1 MSEYQYYEFQAIDRP
16 LDERESRALR
26 ALSTRARITST
37 SFVNTYEWGD
47 FKGDPGALIEKCFD
61 AFLHLANW
69 GTREL
74 MLRVP
79 RRLMDFKAVSLYAAG
94 NQAAVKVKGENIIL
108 AYFSDDENGED
119 WVDGDGWLSS
129 LIPLRA
135 DLIRGDWRALYLGW
149 LLGMQAGE
157 LEDDAVE
164 PPVPPG
170 LDELTGAL
178 KSFAEFLRIDENL
191 IETAARQSACLG
203 TLGNDKELNVWVCAL
218 PEAEKNALLL
228 RLIGEED
235 RHLGAELL
243 QRFER
248 VRAVSTSARALA
260 PLSPKRRTVA
270 ELRSAAECLA
280 QERKRKAQEL
290 ETRKRV
296 QDEREQAEARAKYL
310 DHLAERGPSVWREVE
325 VLVGTLRPQDYD
337 QAVKLLVDLR
347 DLSAKLD
354 RGEGFQKRFEQLRAA
369 CAKKTSLLRRMEK
382 AGLRVTELGKAR
394 Q

>member
-16 LDERESRALR
+16 LGESESRALR

-47 FKGDPGALIEKCFD
+47 FKGNPGELMEKCFD

-69 GTREL
+69 GTHEL

-79 RRLMDFKAVSLYAAG
+79 RRFLDSKTASLYAVGDHFAI
-94 NQAAVKVKGENIIL
+94 KVKDENVIL
-108 AYFSDDENGED
+108 AFFSDDESGGD

-129 LIPLRA
+129 LVPLRA
-135 DLIRGDWRALYLGW
+135 DLIRGDLRALYLGW
-149 LLGMQAGE
+149 LLGIQAGV
-157 LEDDAVE
+157 LGDDAIE

-170 LDELTGAL
+170 LDELTGSL
-178 KSFAEFLRIDENL
+178 KSFVEFLRIDENL
-191 IETAARQSACLG
+191 IETAARQSPRLG
-203 TLGNDKELNVWVCAL
+203 ALGNDKELKAWVCAL
-218 PEAEKNALLL
+218 PEAEKNALLYG
-228 RLIGEED
+228 LIGKED

-243 QRFER
+243 QRFSR
-248 VRAVSTSARALA
+248 ARAVSNFALA
-260 PLSPKRRTVA
+260 NVLPVPKERTVS
-270 ELRSAAECLA
+270 ELRSAAERLT
-280 QERKRKAQEL
+280 QERRRKAQEL
-290 ETRKRV
+290 EARERV
-296 QDEREQAEARAKYL
+296 LREREQAEARAKYL
-310 DHLAERGPSVWREVE
+310 DQLAKREPSVWREVE
-325 VLVGTLRPQDYD
+325 ILAGTLRPRDYD

-347 DLSAKLD
+347 DLSSMQDHAA
-354 RGEGFQKRFEQLRAA
+354 EFQKRFEQLRAA